1 MSSAAGPKDIA
12 GLSIE
17 VAVTPA
23 DAALISTIFD
33 EVWSVRSMVS
43 PEIMVAALHNGA
55 YGAVAWRDGK
65 PVGAAFALVGLPLD
79 GQTMPNLHSHAAGVV
94 ASAAN
99 GGIGY
104 ALKLH
109 QFSWAKQHGFGTVT
123 WTFDPLVRRN
133 AWFNIVK
140 LGTKVLGYHQN
151 FYGQLDDGINAGE
164 QSDRLLVRWDIADRA
179 APLASTFVQLNPNDV
194 LVATPADI
202 ELLRKT
208 DTAQAADWRVR
219 QRTVFDAA
227 EKNGMVIVGL
237 DEDYCYVLRSN
248 KDGAQ

>member
-1 MSSAAGPKDIA
+1 MSTAAGPREIA

-17 VAVTPA
+17 VATTPA

-33 EVWSVRSMVS
+33 EVWSVKAMVS

-55 YGAVAWRDGK
+55 YGAIAWRDGR
-65 PVGAAFALVGLPLD
+65 PVGAAFALVGLPLA
-79 GQTMPNLHSHAAGVV
+79 GQNKPNLHSHAAGVV
-94 ASAAN
+94 ATAAN

-109 QFSWAKQHGFGTVT
+109 QFSWARQHEFATVT

-140 LGTKVLGYHQN
+140 LGTQVLGYHQN

-179 APLASTFVQLNPNDV
+179 APLASTFVQSNRNDV
-194 LVATPADI
+194 LIATPADI

-208 DTAQAADWRVR
+208 DTAQAANWRER
-219 QRTVFDAA
+219 QRAA
-227 EKNGMVIVGL
+227 FEAAKKNGLSVVGL

>member
-1 MSSAAGPKDIA
+1 MSTAAGPREIA

-17 VAVTPA
+17 VATSPA

-33 EVWSVRSMVS
+33 EVWSVRAMVS

-55 YGAVAWRDGK
+55 YGAIAWRDGQ
-65 PVGAAFALVGLPLD
+65 PVGAAFALVGLPLA
-79 GQTMPNLHSHAAGVV
+79 GQNKPNLHSHAAGVV
-94 ASAAN
+94 ATAAN

-104 ALKLH
+104 ALKMH
-109 QFSWAKQHGFGTVT
+109 QFSWARQHEFATVT

-140 LGTKVLGYHQN
+140 LGSKVLGYHQN

-164 QSDRLLVRWDIADRA
+164 QSDRLLVRWNVAGRDAPAPAD
-179 APLASTFVQLNPNDV
+179 FVEAKSNDV
-194 LVATPADI
+194 LVDTPADI

-208 DTAQAADWRVR
+208 DTAHAANWRER
-219 QRTVFDAA
+219 QRAAFEAA
-227 EKNGMVIVGL
+227 EKNGLNVVGL
-237 DEDYCYVLRSN
+237 NEDYCYVLSNN
-248 KDGAQ
+248 KDGA

>member
-1 MSSAAGPKDIA
+1 MSTAAGPREIA

-17 VAVTPA
+17 VATTPA

-33 EVWSVRSMVS
+33 EVWSVKAMVS

-55 YGAVAWRDGK
+55 YGAIAWRDGR
-65 PVGAAFALVGLPLD
+65 PVGAAFALVGLPLA
-79 GQTMPNLHSHAAGVV
+79 GQNKPNLHSHAAGVV
-94 ASAAN
+94 ATAAN

-109 QFSWAKQHGFGTVT
+109 QFSWARQHEFATVT

-140 LGTKVLGYHQN
+140 LGTQVLGYHRN

-179 APLASTFVQLNPNDV
+179 APLASTFVQSNRNDV
-194 LVATPADI
+194 LIATPADI

-208 DTAQAADWRVR
+208 DTAQAANWRER
-219 QRTVFDAA
+219 QRAAFEAA
-227 EKNGMVIVGL
+227 EKNGLSVVGL

>member
-1 MSSAAGPKDIA
+1 MSTAAGPREIA

-17 VAVTPA
+17 VATTPA
-23 DAALISTIFD
+23 DAALISMIFD
-33 EVWSVRSMVS
+33 EVWSVKAMVS
-43 PEIMVAALHNGA
+43 PEIMVAALRNGA
-55 YGAVAWRDGK
+55 YGAIAWRDGR
-65 PVGAAFALVGLPLD
+65 PVGAAFALVGLPLA
-79 GQTMPNLHSHAAGVV
+79 GQNKPNLHSHAAGVV
-94 ASAAN
+94 ATAAN

-109 QFSWAKQHGFGTVT
+109 QFSWARQHEFATVT

-140 LGTKVLGYHQN
+140 LGTQVLGYHQN

-179 APLASTFVQLNPNDV
+179 APLASTFVQSNRNDV
-194 LVATPADI
+194 LIATPADI

-208 DTAQAADWRVR
+208 DTAQAANWRER
-219 QRTVFDAA
+219 QRAAFEAA
-227 EKNGMVIVGL
+227 EKNGLSVVGL

>member
-94 ASAAN
+94 ATAAN
-99 GGIGY
+99 SGIGY

-151 FYGQLDDGINAGE
+151 FYGELDDGINAGE

-179 APLASTFVQLNPNDV
+179 APLASTFVQSNPNDV

-219 QRTVFDAA
+219 QRTAFDAA
-227 EKNGMVIVGL
+227 EKNGMSVVGL

>member
-1 MSSAAGPKDIA
+1 MSTAAGPREIE

-17 VAVTPA
+17 VATTPA

-33 EVWSVRSMVS
+33 EVWSVRAMVS

-55 YGAVAWRDGK
+55 YGAIAWRDGQ
-65 PVGAAFALVGLPLD
+65 PVGAAFAIVGLPLA
-79 GQTMPNLHSHAAGVV
+79 GQSAPNLHSHAAGVI
-94 ASAAN
+94 ATAAN

-109 QFSWAKQHGFGTVT
+109 QFSWARQHGFATVT

-140 LGTKVLGYHQN
+140 LGTQVLGYHQN

-164 QSDRLLVRWDIADRA
+164 QSDRLMVRWDIAGKDAPTA
-179 APLASTFVQLNPNDV
+179 ADFVDANANDV

-208 DTAQAADWRVR
+208 DTAQAASWRDR
-219 QRTVFDAA
+219 QRAA
-227 EKNGMVIVGL
+227 FESAGKNGMSVVGL
-237 DEDYCYVLRSN
+237 NEDYCFVLRSN

>member
-23 DAALISTIFD
+23 DAALISAIFD

-104 ALKLH
+104 ALKFH
-109 QFSWAKQHGFGTVT
+109 QFSWAKQHGFSTVT

-151 FYGQLDDGINAGE
+151 FYGELDDGINAGE
-164 QSDRLLVRWDIADRA
+164 QSDRLLVRWDVVGFD
-179 APLASTFVQLNPNDV
+179 APHSATFVQTGIDDV
-194 LVATPADI
+194 RIATPVDI
-202 ELLRKT
+202 ESLRKT
-208 DTAQAADWRVR
+208 DSAVAANWREQ
-219 QRTVFDAA
+219 QRAAFDKAKDA
-227 EKNGMVIVGL
+227 GLSVIGL

-248 KDGAQ
+248 KDGGQ

>member
-1 MSSAAGPKDIA
+1 MSTAAGPRASA

-17 VAVTPA
+17 VATTPA
-23 DAALISTIFD
+23 DAALISMIFD
-33 EVWSVRSMVS
+33 EVWSVKAMVS

-55 YGAVAWRDGK
+55 YGAIAWRDGQ
-65 PVGAAFALVGLPLD
+65 PVGAAFALVGLPLA
-79 GQTMPNLHSHAAGVV
+79 GQNKPNLHSHAAGVV
-94 ASAAN
+94 ATAAN

-104 ALKLH
+104 ALKMH
-109 QFSWAKQHGFGTVT
+109 QFSWARQHEFATVT

-140 LGTKVLGYHQN
+140 LGSKVLGYHQN

-164 QSDRLLVRWDIADRA
+164 QSDRLLVRWNIAGRD
-179 APLASTFVQLNPNDV
+179 APAPADFVEANSNDV

-208 DTAQAADWRVR
+208 DTAQAANWRER
-219 QRTVFDAA
+219 QRAAFEAA
-227 EKNGMVIVGL
+227 EKNGISVVGL
-237 DEDYCYVLRSN
+237 NEDYCYVLRSN

>member
-1 MSSAAGPKDIA
+1 MSSEAWPKDIA

-17 VAVTPA
+17 AAVTPA
-23 DAALISTIFD
+23 DAALISAIFD

-94 ASAAN
+94 ATAAN

-133 AWFNIVK
+133 AWFNIDK
-140 LGTKVLGYHQN
+140 LGTRVLGYHHN
-151 FYGQLDDGINAGE
+151 FYGELDDGINAGE
-164 QSDRLLVRWDIADRA
+164 QSDRLLVRWDVVGFDAPQAATFMQPSADDLRI
-179 APLASTFVQLNPNDV
+179 
-194 LVATPADI
+194 ATPVDI
-202 ELLRKT
+202 ESLRKT
-208 DTAQAADWRVR
+208 DTAMAANWREQ
-219 QRTVFDAA
+219 QRAAFDMA
-227 EKNGMVIVGL
+227 EEAGLSVIGL

-248 KDGAQ
+248 KDGGQ